1 MNIAEILKHCPKGT
15 KLYSLVDGEVT
26 LENIISIGQYTIEV
40 ATDDGDIKYYTKD
53 GSYFTNRPNGECVLF
68 PSKEQRDW
76 SKFNMNTKVNDEETE
91 CQLKQSENV
100 LVDNDIEQ
108 NYKYGA
114 YLAGKD
120 IGRENGYYEGRS
132 EARRDLEH
140 IVEHYKKM
148 AYAKDT
154 PTEGA

>member
-1 MNIAEILKHCPKGT
+1 MTEMIFAAL
-15 KLYSLVDGEVT
+15 D
-26 LENIISIGQYTIEV
+26 
-40 ATDDGDIKYYTKD
+40 
-53 GSYFTNRPNGECVLF
+53 FVLG
-68 PSKEQRDW
+68 
-76 SKFNMNTKVNDEETE
+76 V
-91 CQLKQSENV
+91 
-100 LVDNDIEQ
+100 
-108 NYKYGA
+108 YGA

-154 PTEGA
+154 PTKGA

>member
-1 MNIAEILKHCPKGT
+1 MIAMIFAA
-15 KLYSLVDGEVT
+15 
-26 LENIISIGQYTIEV
+26 V
-40 ATDDGDIKYYTKD
+40 AFICGM
-53 GSYFTNRPNGECVLF
+53 FV
-68 PSKEQRDW
+68 
-76 SKFNMNTKVNDEETE
+76 
-91 CQLKQSENV
+91 
-100 LVDNDIEQ
+100 
-108 NYKYGA
+108 A

>member
-1 MNIAEILKHCPKGT
+1 MF
-15 KLYSLVDGEVT
+15 V
-26 LENIISIGQYTIEV
+26 
-40 ATDDGDIKYYTKD
+40 
-53 GSYFTNRPNGECVLF
+53 
-68 PSKEQRDW
+68 
-76 SKFNMNTKVNDEETE
+76 
-91 CQLKQSENV
+91 
-100 LVDNDIEQ
+100 
-108 NYKYGA
+108 A

>member
-1 MNIAEILKHCPKGT
+1 MIAMIFAA
-15 KLYSLVDGEVT
+15 
-26 LENIISIGQYTIEV
+26 V
-40 ATDDGDIKYYTKD
+40 AFICGM
-53 GSYFTNRPNGECVLF
+53 FV
-68 PSKEQRDW
+68 
-76 SKFNMNTKVNDEETE
+76 
-91 CQLKQSENV
+91 
-100 LVDNDIEQ
+100 
-108 NYKYGA
+108 A

-154 PTEGA
+154 PTKGA